1 MCNYWTLAGPDQRRK
16 RLEKR
21 GAHRTPRRQATK
33 EMLHNSNSTLN
44 YVYDRGRR
52 TTRVRLRLASV
63 HTNGSLTRSLAI
75 GDSFWKLRCFNVT
88 KARRLTGPPENGRNA
103 STFNNNIASAEVRR
117 GEWIDRV
124 QAQELSRSATPPA
137 GLSLV
142 LALASG
148 TCQEQPPRMEAE

>member
-1 MCNYWTLAGPDQRRK
+1 MA
-16 RLEKR
+16 
-21 GAHRTPRRQATK
+21 RTVARRQATK

-52 TTRVRLRLASV
+52 TTRVRLRSAL
-63 HTNGSLTRSLAI
+63 TNGSLARSLAI
-75 GDSFWKLRCFNVT
+75 GYSFWKLRSFNVT

-124 QAQELSRSATPPA
+124 QAQELSRSAPPPA

-142 LALASG
+142 LALAAHAKNN
-148 TCQEQPPRMEAE
+148 P